1 LADARIDAFLEDMTT
16 TRRERAAVHHRVR
29 LRSGDEVVVRSLRP
43 SDEDGLARM
52 FEGLSDSSR
61 YRRFL
66 NGKPRVSR
74 AALQRL
80 MEVDHRDHEAL
91 VAVPDHGTEVIG
103 EARYVRDSGDPAVAE
118 MAISVADSWQ
128 RQGLGTTLARTL
140 AHRAADEGVE
150 EFSAEVLVDNDGIRQ
165 LIEQVGP
172 VETSPQGSGLAVLH
186 VSTDGHDEPLTDD
199 RESALRQILRSAAR
213 GQFLVLPR
221 PLRWWLRLSGRI
233 TKTLLMPVGA
243 LLGRR

>member
-1 LADARIDAFLEDMTT
+1 
-16 TRRERAAVHHRVR
+16 
-29 LRSGDEVVVRSLRP
+29 
-43 SDEDGLARM
+43 
-52 FEGLSDSSR
+52 
-61 YRRFL
+61 
-66 NGKPRVSR
+66 
-74 AALQRL
+74 
-80 MEVDHRDHEAL
+80 
-91 VAVPDHGTEVIG
+91 
-103 EARYVRDSGDPAVAE
+103 
-118 MAISVADSWQ
+118 
-128 RQGLGTTLARTL
+128 LARTL